1 MSQITTNKETNF
13 SLHNMDNYVKELDS
27 SSLEIIHKLSYL
39 ILEYLKFIFE
49 NITIKNNSYT
59 KFVIIRGLNTIIH
72 VFRNLLFYTKNLDL
86 TYFHCQKSFYF
97 YVEFVGQILEDDK
110 SFLQLTTRDA
120 TIYVYKKTVYD
131 INNEYKKKHQKLSI
145 ETSEKIKMAN
155 AYINICII
163 YINKILSNND
173 FSLDKNYLDYLEYF
187 EKITKKY
194 DFLELTLD
202 NLLLIEKI
210 TEKIDFYVKNIDD
223 FFEINTIFLK
233 KNGKTFQTKK
243 IWDKFVSESIFEH
256 IINNEASQITNTI
269 IEIIS

>member
-1 MSQITTNKETNF
+1 MSQSTTNKETNF
-13 SLHNMDNYVKELDS
+13 SLHNADNYKKDLDS
-27 SSLEIIHKLSYL
+27 SSLEIVDKLSYL

-49 NITIKNNSYT
+49 NITIKNNNYT

-72 VFRNLLFYTKNLDL
+72 VFRYLLYYTKNLDL

-120 TIYVYKKTVYD
+120 SIYVYKKTVYD
-131 INNEYKKKHQKLSI
+131 INNEYKKKYQSLSA
-145 ETSEKIKMAN
+145 ETSEKIKMMN
-155 AYINICII
+155 AYINICHI
-163 YINKILSNND
+163 YINKILSNNH
-173 FSLDKNYLDYLEYF
+173 FSSEKNYIEYF

-194 DFLELTLD
+194 IFLELTLV
-202 NLLLIEKI
+202 NVLIIEKI

-233 KNGKTFQTKK
+233 KNGKILQIKK
-243 IWDKFVSESIFEH
+243 ILDKFISESVFE
-256 IINNEASQITNTI
+256 NMDNFNASQITNKI
-269 IEIIS
+269 IEIVS